1 MGRDK
6 ALLPF
11 RGGVLVQ
18 SVAQAV
24 ALAGGSVTLAGNPA
38 RYAHLGYRVIP
49 DLYPGEG
56 PLGGILTALHDT
68 EADWNL
74 ITACDLP
81 HLSPDFL
88 SHILDAARS
97 SAADALLPESPAG
110 LEPLCA
116 AYHRRSRAGLEAAFT
131 RGVRKIQEALQDISL
146 ATLPAPDLTPLRNA
160 NTPEEWR
167 RHAAFE

>member
-11 RGGVLVQ
+11 RGGVLAQ
-18 SVAQAV
+18 SVARAV
-24 ALAGGSVTLAGNPA
+24 ALAAGSVTLVGNRA
-38 RYAHLGYRVIP
+38 RHAHLGYRAIS

-81 HLSPDFL
+81 HLAPNFL
-88 SHILDAARS
+88 NDILDAARNCT
-97 SAADALLPESPAG
+97 ADAFLLEGADG

-116 AYHRRSRAGLEAAFT
+116 VYHRRSRAGLEAAFT
-131 RGVRKIQEALQDISL
+131 RGVRKIQEALQGISL
-146 ATLPAPDLTPLRNA
+146 AALPAPDLTPLRNV
-160 NTPEEWR
+160 NTPEEWS
-167 RHAAFE
+167 RHGDW